1 MQASSEQRWA
11 LLGIWV
17 IPAFWAVNYLIAR
30 IAPGIV
36 QPHTLAM
43 GRFLFVG
50 LVLGWICRQEL
61 WQYRA
66 HIFSQWRQYLA
77 LGVMGML
84 FCGAWVYVAAIT
96 SPAMN
101 IALIY
106 TSSPVM
112 ITLGAAL
119 WLRERLRAPQ
129 LMGFTLAITGVLHV
143 VLKGQWLSVS
153 NVQWVMGD
161 ILVLLAA
168 VSWAFFALLQKHWAT
183 PLSAFA
189 RLAVISLA
197 GCLVLSPFVGWEWSD
212 PSRPVWHWQA
222 SVLVLAAG
230 IFPGIGAY
238 AIYAWAQRHLGAS
251 KVGLALNLSPLWG
264 ALVSWGILGEP
275 LGWHHLIGAL
285 LILPG
290 VALAQSTHR

>member
-43 GRFLFVG
+43 GRFLIIG
-50 LVLGWICRQEL
+50 LVLGWTCRQEL
-61 WQYRA
+61 WQHRA

-77 LGVMGML
+77 LDVMGML
-84 FCGAWVYVAAIT
+84 FCGAWVYVAAMT

-112 ITLGAAL
+112 ITLGA
-119 WLRERLRAPQ
+119 
-129 LMGFTLAITGVLHV
+129 
-143 VLKGQWLSVS
+143 
-153 NVQWVMGD
+153 
-161 ILVLLAA
+161 
-168 VSWAFFALLQKHWAT
+168 
-183 PLSAFA
+183 
-189 RLAVISLA
+189 
-197 GCLVLSPFVGWEWSD
+197 
-212 PSRPVWHWQA
+212 
-222 SVLVLAAG
+222 
-230 IFPGIGAY
+230 
-238 AIYAWAQRHLGAS
+238 S
-251 KVGLALNLSPLWG
+251 KVGLALYLSPLWG
-264 ALVSWGILGEP
+264 TLVSWEILGKP
-275 LGWHHLIGAL
+275 LGWHHLMGAL

-290 VALAQSTHR
+290 VALSQSTHR

>member
-1 MQASSEQRWA
+1 MQESSVQRWA

-17 IPAFWAVNYLIAR
+17 IPAFWAINYLIAR
-30 IAPGIV
+30 VAPGIV

-43 GRFLFVG
+43 GRFFIVG
-50 LVLGWICRQEL
+50 LVLGWVCRQEL
-61 WQYRA
+61 WQHRD
-66 HIFSQWRQYLA
+66 HIFGQWRQYLA

-84 FCGAWVYVAAIT
+84 FCGAWVYVAALT

-129 LMGFTLAITGVLHV
+129 LIGFMLAITGVLHV
-143 VLKGQWLSVS
+143 VLKGQWLTVS
-153 NVQWVMGD
+153 SVQWVIGD
-161 ILVLLAA
+161 MLVLLAA
-168 VSWAFFALLQKHWAT
+168 VSWALFALLQKHWPT

-197 GCLVLSPFVGWEWSD
+197 GCVVLSPFVMWEWSD
-212 PSRPVWHWQA
+212 ASRPVWHWQA
-222 SVLVLAAG
+222 TGLVLAAG
-230 IFPGIGAY
+230 VFPGIGAY

-251 KVGLALNLSPLWG
+251 KVGLALYLSPLWG
-264 ALVSWGILGEP
+264 ALVSWGILNEP
-275 LGWHHLIGAL
+275 LGWHHLMGAL

-290 VALAQSTHR
+290 VALAQRNHR